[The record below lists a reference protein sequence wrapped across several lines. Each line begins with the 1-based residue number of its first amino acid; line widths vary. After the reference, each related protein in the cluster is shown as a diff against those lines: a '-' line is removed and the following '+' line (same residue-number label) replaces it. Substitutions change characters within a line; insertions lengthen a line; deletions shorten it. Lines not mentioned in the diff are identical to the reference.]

1 MECENMTEQQRIDS
15 AKRQIIYLLRNLDS
29 VKLRRVIWYIMKIM
43 V

>member
-1 MECENMTEQQRIDS
+1 MNEQQRIDS
-15 AKRQIIYLLRNLDS
+15 AKRQIIYLLGNLDS

>member
-1 MECENMTEQQRIDS
+1 MEYENMTEQQRVDS
-15 AKRQIIYLLRNLDS
+15 AKRQIIYLLGNLDS

>member
-1 MECENMTEQQRIDS
+1 MEYENMNEQQRIDS
-15 AKRQIIYLLRNLDS
+15 AKRQIIYLLGNLDS